1 MDAVKKNIKY
11 ITELTREDLAEIAA
25 EVDPVPGFCISIT
38 REGERIKIGIDE
50 NALAMAINGFIRNGG
65 AQKSA
70 AAAVNVSFNP
80 PS

>member
-1 MDAVKKNIKY
+1 MKSNIQY

-25 EVDPVPGFCISIT
+25 AVDPVPGFCICIT
-38 REGERIKIGIDE
+38 REGGRLKIGIDM

-65 AQKSA
+65 AQTNA
-70 AAAVNVSFNP
+70 AGAVNVSFNP